1 MSRKL
6 SLKFIQKS
14 YQAIFCVILL
24 SVTMTGCTSLLVSSK
39 GVRAEK
45 YERKNNSN
53 NSVSGKVPAELVGK
67 WKKVQSSGYADYA
80 KYAENMGNFESY
92 EIMEDGRVRNET
104 LIAAKSY
111 DCPVQ
116 TTTRSEGTIT
126 LTSDSMLNIHL
137 DAGTIQQANGCSP
150 EKSYADSTKETSTD
164 FQWKMSR
171 DEAGTTELY
180 LTQPNGETICYRRA
194 A

>member
-14 YQAIFCVILL
+14 YRAIFGIVLL
-24 SVTMTGCTSLLVSSK
+24 SVTMTGCATLPVSSK

-45 YERKNNSN
+45 YERKNNSD
-53 NSVSGKVPAELVGK
+53 SPVSNKVPIELVGK
-67 WKKVQSSGYADYA
+67 WKKVQRSGYADYA

-104 LIAAKSY
+104 LIAAKNY

-116 TTTRSEGTIT
+116 TATRSEGTIA
-126 LTSDSMLNIHL
+126 LISDSELNIHL

-150 EKSYADSTKETSTD
+150 EKNYADSTKETSTN
-164 FQWKMSR
+164 FQWKISR
-171 DEAGTTELY
+171 DDTGTIELY
-180 LTQPNGETICYRRA
+180 LTQTNGETICYHRA